1 LQLYSSKQCNNPHR
15 PNVYLY
21 VESNDTERL
30 SGTYRRERSRLLAFI
45 RSRVGS
51 GDDAEDILH
60 EVFVQ
65 AVRSP
70 NVLASVD
77 NLVAWLF
84 RIARNR
90 VVDWY
95 RRRGRRQETSLDA
108 DAGEGTGSLGELI
121 ADTSIDLDRDLVRRM
136 TVDALA
142 TAVASLPAA
151 QREAFVGNVIEG
163 RTFRE
168 MAEQTNTPLG
178 TLLARK
184 SRAVAKLRETLE
196 DLEEV
201 IDELDS

>member
-1 LQLYSSKQCNNPHR
+1 M
-15 PNVYLY
+15 Y
-21 VESNDTERL
+21 VESHERL
-30 SGTYRRERSRLLAFI
+30 SGAYRRERSRLLAFI
-45 RSRVGS
+45 RSRVTN

-60 EVFVQ
+60 EVFVR

-108 DAGEGTGSLGELI
+108 DAGDETPGLLELI

-136 TVDALA
+136 TVNALSN
-142 TAVASLPAA
+142 AVASLPDA

-168 MAEQTNTPLG
+168 MAQQTGTPLG

-184 SRAVAKLRETLE
+184 RRAVARLRETLE

-201 IDELDS
+201 IDDLDS

>member
-1 LQLYSSKQCNNPHR
+1 
-15 PNVYLY
+15 
-21 VESNDTERL
+21 
-30 SGTYRRERSRLLAFI
+30 
-45 RSRVGS
+45 VGS
-51 GDDAEDILH
+51 SDEAEDILH

-84 RIARNR
+84 TIARNR

-108 DAGEGTGSLGELI
+108 EAGEGTSSLGDLI
-121 ADTSIDLDRDLVRRM
+121 ADTSIDLERDMVRRM

-142 TAVASLPAA
+142 AAVAVLPEG
-151 QREAFVGNVIEG
+151 QREAFVGNVMEG

-168 MAEQTNTPLG
+168 MAEETGTPLG

-184 SRAVAKLRETLE
+184 RRAVAKLRETLE
-196 DLEEV
+196 ELEEV